1 MVRQSGARPAGA
13 TDLLQLSPASLAQ
26 VAYDERYRALVRW
39 RCSAAP
45 GRWSALRMSKAWTAS
60 SIRSSPA
67 STRNGEIGPSKP
79 LHKPFDITGNA
90 KIVAL
95 RPCLGYPIRVA
106 IVKKETLP
114 TASNRT
120 TERQSLCLSRR
131 YRRRLTAVRVTIS
144 NLPETMPSESSTRQW
159 QHLTRISNLI
169 QTSRPSGGLERLYS

>member
-39 RCSAAP
+39 RCRAAP
-45 GRWSALRMSKAWTAS
+45 GRWSALRMSKAWTAL

-106 IVKKETLP
+106 IVKKEPCPLHP
-114 TASNRT
+114 TARPNGRAFVCHAAT
-120 TERQSLCLSRR
+120 GGALPQFELQFPICLKQCHRKAAHDNGS
-131 YRRRLTAVRVTIS
+131 I
-144 NLPETMPSESSTRQW
+144 
-159 QHLTRISNLI
+159 
-169 QTSRPSGGLERLYS
+169 